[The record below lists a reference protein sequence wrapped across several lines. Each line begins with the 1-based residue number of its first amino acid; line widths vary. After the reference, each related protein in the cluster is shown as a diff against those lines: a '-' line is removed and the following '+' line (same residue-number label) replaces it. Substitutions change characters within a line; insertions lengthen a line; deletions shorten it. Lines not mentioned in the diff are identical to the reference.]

1 MRVVLANDPGKRG
14 RLNFEQYEALNQSI
28 TIQAKLNALF
38 ENMVALSNN
47 YLVLKKAGHGEQF
60 ISSSLE
66 GLDIIL
72 MTLKDVVHLK
82 DKEDVGLLKVM
93 TSEAGHGI
101 KKLRQAY
108 LSNEKKLDAEEK
120 MNLLETMNRCERIIV
135 SMGDVG
141 REFVKTSLN

>member
-1 MRVVLANDPGKRG
+1 MLANDPGIRG

-28 TIQAKLNALF
+28 TIQTKLNDLF
-38 ENMVALSNN
+38 NNMVALSNN

-82 DKEDVGLLKVM
+82 DKEDVGLLNVM